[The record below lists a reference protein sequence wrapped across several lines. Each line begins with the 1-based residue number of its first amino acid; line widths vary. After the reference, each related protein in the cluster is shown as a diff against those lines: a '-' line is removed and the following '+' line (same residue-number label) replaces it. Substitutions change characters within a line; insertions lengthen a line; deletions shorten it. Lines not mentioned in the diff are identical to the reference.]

1 MRSRNL
7 SALLMLLFPIALF
20 GQENKSEMSE
30 GDFKEGLSFVAR
42 MSAKKPFLKDSS
54 DVMLEPRS
62 LNQFFTDRIYEKLE
76 GNAYFGYQWDEGF
89 TCNESEAAIE
99 EIKDLTITASAAYR
113 LALEQSLAADGYTIN
128 PKSVCQIGIAIV
140 GVEANETERTLPG
153 VMIEAYLRNSSTKKS
168 FFFRF
173 GAGSPR
179 GLAAAMRL
187 SAAMLVAEL
196 EGRNGR
202 RN

>member
-1 MRSRNL
+1 MRSRKL
-7 SALLMLLFPIALF
+7 TSLFLFLFPFAIF
-20 GQENKSEMSE
+20 GQETKPEMSE
-30 GDFKEGLSFVAR
+30 ADFKEGLTFVAR
-42 MSAKKPFLKDSS
+42 MSAKKPFLKDAS
-54 DVMLEPRS
+54 DILLEPKS
-62 LNQFFTDRIYEKLE
+62 LNQFFTGRIYEKLE

-89 TCNESEAAIE
+89 TCNESEVTIE
-99 EIKDLTITASAAYR
+99 EIKDLTASAGAAYR

-128 PKSVCQIGIAIV
+128 PSAICQIGIAIV
-140 GVEANETERTLPG
+140 GIEAKETERTLPG